1 MSYCFPLLIHCY
13 LYQLINQYVCSMVP
27 CLFTCMF
34 QVQYYLMD
42 FDEILY
48 EHVPNPVLFNL
59 YRICDNK
66 NIADTQ
72 KCEV

>member
-1 MSYCFPLLIHCY
+1 
-13 LYQLINQYVCSMVP
+13 MVP

-48 EHVPNPVLFNL
+48 EHKPKLVLFNL

-66 NIADTQ
+66 NMADTQ
-72 KCEV
+72 TCEV